1 MAIVDIGKNVVVTRM
16 YDGSILNFFN
26 HTILA
31 SNNTIVFLDI
41 DNKERYI
48 MNLDQTVIQNKYRC
62 AHFVRSFAQSEM
74 DNEPKMVLM
83 LNDSDK
89 GNTTEQDIQVS
100 PLYEFIS
107 PSVMNIKQDNVQ
119 LTWWSN
125 VQADKFDSNQGY
137 DVKSLIRFSS
147 TQLGIDTN
155 IIGYKIMCT
164 AVIRWEMLKQVVGG
178 VTEQYHKL
186 YPIIYKP
193 AIVTIIKDQGYIL
206 DFESGT
212 GSGGGGIGLHSHTS
226 NDDGGF
232 AAAVFMPSARI
243 RPLNWR

>member
-1 MAIVDIGKNVVVTRM
+1 MAIVDIGKNIVITRM
-16 YDGSILNFFN
+16 YDGSVLNFFN
-26 HTILA
+26 HTVLG
-31 SNNTIVFLDI
+31 SGGNIVFRDI
-41 DNKERYI
+41 DNKPRYI
-48 MNLDQTVIQNKYRC
+48 MSLDQTVIQNKYRC
-62 AHFVRSFAQSEM
+62 AHFTRSFAQSEM
-74 DNEPKMVLM
+74 DVTPKMVIM
-83 LNDSDK
+83 LYDEDNISS
-89 GNTTEQDIQVS
+89 EQNISVT

-107 PSVMNIKQDNVQ
+107 PSIMCNKQDTVQ

-125 VQADKFDSNQGY
+125 IQADKFDSEEEYN
-137 DVKSLIRFSS
+137 VESLIRFSS
-147 TQLGIDTN
+147 KQLQLDTN
-155 IIGYKIMCT
+155 IISYKIMCT
-164 AVIRWEMLKQVVGG
+164 ATIRWEMLKQVGGG

-186 YPIIYKP
+186 FPIISKP
-193 AIVTIIKDQGYIL
+193 SIITIVKDQGYVL